1 MIVSDLLWLHEK
13 PGSAQF
19 SDWSTEQSYVI
30 LLITAEKMLSSS
42 DLVSLEVMESPS
54 AEDLQEQ

>member
-13 PGSAQF
+13 PGSAQS
-19 SDWSTEQSYVI
+19 SDLSTEQSHAV
-30 LLITAEKMLSSS
+30 LLNTAGKMLSSS

-54 AEDLQEQ
+54 AADLQEQ